1 MKMASRD
8 LDTLDLEA
16 LLARA
21 GDLAFALEIL
31 QDFLTLMN
39 QTLPALRAAAGGA
52 CSSTSTKEERD
63 AHLAELCRLA
73 HRLGGALAAIGANA
87 AREAAEL
94 LETSSK
100 DRDAS
105 ASCEALRGLEYA
117 LEDVTRRIHELAHDA
132 AGTTTATS
140 PTGPSSE
147 SDRSGSRA
155 FEPTTNMTTDAASRT
170 GSTTTTSRCTSSR
183 TSIGSEEQSR

>member
-1 MKMASRD
+1 MNMASRD
-8 LDTLDLEA
+8 LDILDLDA

-21 GDLAFALEIL
+21 GDRAFALEIL
-31 QDFLTLMN
+31 QDFLTLMS
-39 QTLPALRAAAGGA
+39 QTLPALRGAAGGA
-52 CSSTSTKEERD
+52 CSSTTTKEERD

-100 DRDAS
+100 ERDAS
-105 ASCEALRGLEYA
+105 ASCEALRSLERT
-117 LEDVTRRIHELAHDA
+117 LEDVTRRIHELANDA

-140 PTGPSSE
+140 F
-147 SDRSGSRA
+147 SGSGWRA
-155 FEPTTNMTTDAASRT
+155 IEVGVAPRT
-170 GSTTTTSRCTSSR
+170 
-183 TSIGSEEQSR
+183 